1 MGDTSCHGYAAD
13 GLPVPQSDDSPGR
26 IANASA
32 NLRWHLSVPSLTNR
46 KANFTRQVHA
56 LFMTQYW
63 SISITIPG
71 ECFTM
76 ENRTEK
82 AVETKKEWTA
92 PELKKVDVEDV
103 TSHILNLGDI
113 SDDS

>member
-1 MGDTSCHGYAAD
+1 
-13 GLPVPQSDDSPGR
+13 
-26 IANASA
+26 
-32 NLRWHLSVPSLTNR
+32 LTKR
-46 KANFTRQVHA
+46 KANFTGRVHA
-56 LFMTQYW
+56 VFMTQYW

-71 ECFTM
+71 EYFTM
-76 ENRTEK
+76 KNPAEE

-103 TSHILNLGDI
+103 TSHIFNLGED

>member
-1 MGDTSCHGYAAD
+1 
-13 GLPVPQSDDSPGR
+13 
-26 IANASA
+26 
-32 NLRWHLSVPSLTNR
+32 LTKS
-46 KANFTRQVHA
+46 KAKFTAPNHA

-76 ENRTEK
+76 ENHTEK

-92 PELKKVDVEDV
+92 PELKKIDVEEA
-103 TSHILNLGDI
+103 TSHIFNMGDN
-113 SDDS
+113 SGDS